1 MIHSERSYKFLN
13 IASAGI
19 LVIAFCFIILFGYLL
34 FIEDNPPLI
43 VNSNPTL
50 DKSSYHAGETMFIT
64 ADLCRNTTAGATL
77 QPTFINMDTHQ
88 LFDGLPVFVD
98 NLPKGC
104 SVSTI
109 QVVVPHYL
117 SPGTYVRQIR
127 ARYKVNFLT
136 DRVVELTTEEFEIL
150 ERKTE

>member
-1 MIHSERSYKFLN
+1 MSHSERSYKFLN

-19 LVIAFCFIILFGYLL
+19 LLIAFCFIVLFGYLL

-50 DKSSYHAGETMFIT
+50 DKSSYYAGEVMLVT

-77 QPTFINMDTHQ
+77 QPTFINLDTRQ
-88 LFDGLPVFVD
+88 LFDALPVFVD

-109 QVVVPHYL
+109 QVAVPHYL
-117 SPGTYVRQIR
+117 PPGNYVRRIR

-136 DRVVELTTEEFEIL
+136 DRVVELITEEFKIL
-150 ERKTE
+150 ERETK